1 MPAGPSSSVNNL
13 WPSLLSSCL
22 ENPRDRGVWWA
33 AVYGVAQSRTQ
44 LKRLSSS
51 RSSSSSSHCCR
62 RARAC
67 AHRSLCRG
75 CKNARLPEQ
84 GSRGTHP
91 CLRVEKAAGG
101 NGGLVV
107 RRRAQV
113 FLLHL
118 VSQIL
123 QEPGGESCGRL
134 THRVASSHRA
144 NPHLITLEDSDR

>member
-1 MPAGPSSSVNNL
+1 MLAGPSSSVNNL
-13 WPSLLSSCL
+13 WLSLLSSCL

-33 AVYGVAQSRTQ
+33 AVYGVAQRHTQ

-51 RSSSSSSHCCR
+51 SLSHCCK

-101 NGGLVV
+101 HGGLVV
-107 RRRAQV
+107 RRCTQV
-113 FLLHL
+113 VLLHL

-123 QEPGGESCGRL
+123 QGPTCESCGRL
-134 THRVASSHRA
+134 IRRFASSHRA
-144 NPHLITLEDSDR
+144 NPNLITFRRF